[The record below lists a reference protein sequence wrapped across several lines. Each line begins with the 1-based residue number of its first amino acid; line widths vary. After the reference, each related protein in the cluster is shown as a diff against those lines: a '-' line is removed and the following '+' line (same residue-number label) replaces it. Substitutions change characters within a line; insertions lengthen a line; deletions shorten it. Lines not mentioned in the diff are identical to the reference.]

1 MLQSM
6 TGFATKTITTTIT
19 DGIQTDITLN
29 VKSLNSRYF
38 EANCKMP
45 SIFLSLET
53 TIIGILKKGLIR
65 GKVYFTVHISN
76 PGAFEAPA
84 QPALNVVKGYMEAIE
99 RIKQLHNL
107 SGEITLADIIQLPHV
122 FEVPEAP
129 IDEATKEK
137 ILNAVKAV
145 ADDLIKE
152 RLREGKDLADD
163 LVERANVMQKTI
175 DVVEKEAAIHL
186 ENRKQILQEKLEQ
199 AGLTDEELE
208 EAKRAMIYAELD
220 KLDINEEIVRFKS
233 HVKNLMEII
242 KNPSPEKGK
251 QLDFTLQEL
260 FRETNTI
267 AAKCNN
273 ASISNKAIAIKVELE
288 KSREMA
294 QNIV

>member
-1 MLQSM
+1 M
-6 TGFATKTITTTIT
+6 TGFATKTITTSIA
-19 DGIQTDITLN
+19 DGVQTDITLN
-29 VKSLNSRYF
+29 AKSLNSRYF

-45 SIFLSLET
+45 STFLSLET

-84 QPALNVVKGYMEAIE
+84 EPALNVVKGYVDAIE
-99 RIKQLHNL
+99 RIKKTHNL
-107 SGEITLADIIQLPHV
+107 SGDITLADIIQLPHV
-122 FEVPEAP
+122 FEVPDSP
-129 IDEATKEK
+129 VNEATKEK
-137 ILNAVKAV
+137 ILNAVRV
-145 ADDLIKE
+145 VTDDLIKE
-152 RLREGKDLADD
+152 RLREGKNLADD
-163 LVERANVMQKTI
+163 LIERANVMQTTI
-175 DVVEKEAAIHL
+175 DKIEKEAVIHL

-199 AGLTDEELE
+199 AGMTDEELE

-233 HVKNLMEII
+233 HVKNLLEII
-242 KNPSPEKGK
+242 NSSNTEKGK

-294 QNIV
+294 QNVV

>member
-6 TGFATKTITTTIT
+6 TGFASKTITVTIGT
-19 DGIQTDITLN
+19 DDQTDITLN

-45 SIFLSLET
+45 STFLSLET
-53 TIIGILKKGLIR
+53 AIISLLKKKLLR
-65 GKVYFTVHISN
+65 GKIYFTIHISN

-84 QPALNVVKGYMEAIE
+84 QPALNVVKGYIEAID
-99 RIKQLHNL
+99 RIKKLHPFA
-107 SGEITLADIIQLPHV
+107 GDVTIADIIHLPHV

-129 IDEATKEK
+129 IDDATKDK
-137 ILNAVKAV
+137 ILDSVMHV
-145 ADDLIKE
+145 TDMLVSERIKE
-152 RLREGKDLADD
+152 GSNLADD
-163 LVERANVMQKTI
+163 LLGRAHEMQRI
-175 DVVEKEAAIHL
+175 IYEIEKEAAIHL
-186 ENRKQILQEKLEQ
+186 EERKKILQEKLEQ
-199 AGLTDEELE
+199 AGLTEEELE

-233 HVKNLMEII
+233 HIQNLLDII
-242 KNPSPEKGK
+242 QNKTAEKGK
-251 QLDFTLQEL
+251 QIDFTLQEL

-273 ASISNKAIAIKVELE
+273 AQISNMAIAIKVELE